1 MMVSHTILRGLV
13 GVHVAFRDLQTPHC
27 NELVS
32 SLALVLRQFREQRL
46 RAADDVRP
54 LPRLSHFGP
63 SRTCV
68 DVHVFRVN
76 SRTATCIRTNRLL
89 DHELPTRLGL
99 HQTLFHGTT
108 QVHHDLL
115 NHVHAQLPILSCEV
129 Q

>member
-1 MMVSHTILRGLV
+1 MVVSHTILRNSSV
-13 GVHVAFRDLQTPHC
+13 YIVAFRDLQTPHC

-32 SLALVLRQFREQRL
+32 SLALLLRQFREQRL

-68 DVHVFRVN
+68 EVHVFRVN

-89 DHELPTRLGL
+89 DHELPARLGL
-99 HQTLFHGTT
+99 HQTMFHGTT
-108 QVHHDLL
+108 QVHNDLL
-115 NHVHAQLPILSCEV
+115 NPVHAQLKVLSCEV